1 MNKLFLIAFSILLL
15 SACSPQPAVTP
26 ADPTTPQVAT
36 EAAAAETPLP
46 IASDTSSPTDTLM
59 PASGSPVLSGEAEVE
74 IEDFAF
80 RPAEITIKAGT
91 TVKFGNKDNVSHS
104 VKADDGSWGSA
115 SLAKG
120 EEFFFT
126 FTTPG
131 TYTYHCEPHTSMT
144 GTITVVAP

>member
-1 MNKLFLIAFSILLL
+1 MNKLFLIVFSILLL
-15 SACSPQPAVTP
+15 AACSPQPASTP
-26 ADPTTPQVAT
+26 AQPTSLPMAAT
-36 EAAAAETPLP
+36 ETLEAMPA
-46 IASDTSSPTDTLM
+46 DNSSPTD
-59 PASGSPVLSGEAEVE
+59 SVLPGSGEAEVE

-80 RPAEITIKAGT
+80 TPAEITITTGT
-91 TVKFGNKDNVSHS
+91 TVKFSNKDNVAHS

-144 GTITVVAP
+144 GTIIVVAP

>member
-1 MNKLFLIAFSILLL
+1 MHKLFLIAFSILLL

-26 ADPTTPQVAT
+26 ADSTTPPVAT
-36 EAAAAETPLP
+36 VASPTETSLP

-59 PASGSPVLSGEAEVE
+59 PSPGLSGEVEIE

-80 RPAEITIKAGT
+80 RPAEITITTGT
-91 TVKFGNKDNVSHS
+91 TVKFGNKDDVGHS
-104 VKADDGSWGSA
+104 VKADDGTWSSA
-115 SLAKG
+115 LLAKG

-144 GTITVVAP
+144 GTIIVVAP